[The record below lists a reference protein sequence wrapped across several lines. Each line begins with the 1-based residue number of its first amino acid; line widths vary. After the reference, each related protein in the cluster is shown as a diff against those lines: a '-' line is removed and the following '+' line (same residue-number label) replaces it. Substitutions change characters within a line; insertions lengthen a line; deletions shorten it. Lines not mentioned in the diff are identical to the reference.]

1 MQTGSTGWLEP
12 CQSSVNAV
20 FILAE
25 KAEMEAV
32 QKDYWYSLAL
42 LTFLIFSLFK
52 ATVQESAD
60 EAVTLED
67 GMILDCQCPW
77 DGNLSMVSWTKVPDK
92 VPIAVHHPRYGTKL
106 AEGYDNRLEFLKRT
120 SMDGSISMTN
130 VTEQDVGLYRCSMQT
145 FPLGSWTRDVQVQKA
160 NSSPYFVVA
169 LKEGENVTL
178 VCPQASSTVK
188 HVLIKKAEEGTTLGS
203 CRLKG
208 GVLVSDAEHHDEGVR
223 VDCAAPI
230 GVIFELYNVVE
241 ADEGRYW
248 CWSDTENGLEIATFQ
263 LILHTQDAL
272 HTPTSDPE
280 EAAVSS
286 SSSTLQPE
294 QVLEDPDP
302 ADGIPMTE
310 LPSSDA
316 ANGVSYPSAPS
327 ERILTTDSASSA
339 TTKSVPDPP
348 AEGISNTKLASVV
361 ATTTLPHPL
370 ASTEGVSTTEMAP
383 SVKDTIVSPSAPSE
397 GKATTESALSVVAT
411 TESAPSV
418 VATTESAPSVVATTE
433 SAPSVVATT
442 ETAPSFVATTESAP
456 SVVATI
462 VPHPPDPALTEG
474 TSSSKLAPA
483 VIATTVLHLPAPS
496 EGIATT
502 ESAPSVIATTLP
514 HPPGQ
519 TEGTSTTESAPS
531 VIATTDPHPPD
542 SAEEISTT
550 ESAPSVVATTV
561 PHPPEPSEDMST
573 TDLSLSVKAT
583 TVPQSSDEV
592 NNQLIPDEYWIY
604 IYSGAGA
611 TGLSLLVLITVLVC
625 CHRRRKRREAYRVK
639 LHPGKRWR
647 DSEQGGFYDR
657 MRKGTRFGRHEPI
670 YANVRTG
677 QKHKHKPKRKR

>member
-316 ANGVSYPSAPS
+316 ANGVSYPS
-327 ERILTTDSASSA
+327 
-339 TTKSVPDPP
+339 
-348 AEGISNTKLASVV
+348 
-361 ATTTLPHPL
+361 
-370 ASTEGVSTTEMAP
+370 
-383 SVKDTIVSPSAPSE
+383 
-397 GKATTESALSVVAT
+397 
-411 TESAPSV
+411 
-418 VATTESAPSVVATTE
+418 
-433 SAPSVVATT
+433 
-442 ETAPSFVATTESAP
+442 
-456 SVVATI
+456 
-462 VPHPPDPALTEG
+462 
-474 TSSSKLAPA
+474 
-483 VIATTVLHLPAPS
+483 
-496 EGIATT
+496 
-502 ESAPSVIATTLP
+502 
-514 HPPGQ
+514 
-519 TEGTSTTESAPS
+519 
-531 VIATTDPHPPD
+531 D